1 MPGWLGVKA
10 RRALSKAYGIPAVA
24 GGLAT
29 SAREAIAIAES
40 VGYPVVAKLSVPGIV
55 HKSDVGGV
63 LLNLRDEGAVRAA
76 FAKLQHKDA
85 EGVNIQKMLEGGR
98 EVVIGLV
105 ADPAYGPVLM
115 FGLGGIYVEVLK
127 DVSFAICP
135 VSDVRAREL
144 IREIRGW
151 PILAGVRGQAGIDEA
166 KLVEVIQ
173 RLSQLALE
181 HPEITELEIN
191 PLLAF
196 PTEVCAVDMRCR
208 VK

>member
-1 MPGWLGVKA
+1 
-10 RRALSKAYGIPAVA
+10 
-24 GGLAT
+24 
-29 SAREAIAIAES
+29 
-40 VGYPVVAKLSVPGIV
+40 
-55 HKSDVGGV
+55 
-63 LLNLRDEGAVRAA
+63 
-76 FAKLQHKDA
+76 
-85 EGVNIQKMLEGGR
+85 ML
-98 EVVIGLV
+98 VS
-105 ADPAYGPVLM
+105 
-115 FGLGGIYVEVLK
+115 GLGGLYVEVLK

-196 PTEVCAVDMRCR
+196 PTGVCAVDMRCR